1 MKVLINENNQ
11 IKKQINENKVEF
23 EYGNSD
29 NSNIKNPL
37 KQNKKFWSQT
47 WKKIRKSFTF

>member
-1 MKVLINENNQ
+1 MSNLKSLTVAYMKVLINENNQ
-11 IKKQINENKVEF
+11 IKKQTNENKVEF

-37 KQNKKFWSQT
+37 
-47 WKKIRKSFTF
+47 